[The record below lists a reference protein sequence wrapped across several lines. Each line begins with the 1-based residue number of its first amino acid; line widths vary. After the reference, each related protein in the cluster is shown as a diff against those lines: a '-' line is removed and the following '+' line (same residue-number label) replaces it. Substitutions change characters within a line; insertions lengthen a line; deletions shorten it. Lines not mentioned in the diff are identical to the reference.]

1 MKQPSTSK
9 SADLVNMIEPPPL
22 QNIGYNKLIKPVKTV
37 IKEGIKDEKNI
48 YIYMRR
54 KQMKLLEIKDLFTR
68 I

>member
-1 MKQPSTSK
+1 MCESVLHKQVSRLKYDRTPSPAKHRIQTDK
-9 SADLVNMIEPPPL
+9 T
-22 QNIGYNKLIKPVKTV
+22 YKNKV

-54 KQMKLLEIKDLFTR
+54 KQMKLLEIKDLFTG